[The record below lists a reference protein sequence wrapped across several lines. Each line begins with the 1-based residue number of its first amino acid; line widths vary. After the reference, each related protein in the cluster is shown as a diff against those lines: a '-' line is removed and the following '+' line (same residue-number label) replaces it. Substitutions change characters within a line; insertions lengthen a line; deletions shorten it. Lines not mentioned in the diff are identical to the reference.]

1 MKLLREFFRL
11 RTAGR
16 QLLAGRG
23 AGSKRDT
30 RHSWTITVPAP
41 LHDSA
46 APAVLDMHWKADS
59 AKGRPVARWHEHLPS
74 QAHRHLQLVS
84 SH

>member
-11 RTAGR
+11 RVTAR
-16 QLLAGRG
+16 PLASRR
-23 AGSKRDT
+23 ANT
-30 RHSWTITVPAP
+30 RRSWTITVPAP
-41 LHDSA
+41 LGEAQESPSSDLHHSSE
-46 APAVLDMHWKADS
+46 APRARQGARRSEHAV
-59 AKGRPVARWHEHLPS
+59 S

>member
-11 RTAGR
+11 RAARPGR
-16 QLLAGRG
+16 RVD
-23 AGSKRDT
+23 SR
-30 RHSWTITVPAP
+30 SWTITVPAP
-41 LHDSA
+41 LGEVSVSPSSDSHRLTD
-46 APAVLDMHWKADS
+46 APRGHQ
-59 AKGRPVARWHEHLPS
+59 VARRQEHAVS

>member
-11 RTAGR
+11 RVAAR
-16 QLLAGRG
+16 PLASRR
-23 AGSKRDT
+23 ADT
-30 RHSWTITVPAP
+30 RRSWTITVPAP
-41 LHDSA
+41 LGETPVSPSSELHRCA
-46 APAVLDMHWKADS
+46 EAPRARQAVR
-59 AKGRPVARWHEHLPS
+59 RPEHAVS

>member
-11 RTAGR
+11 RASR
-16 QLLAGRG
+16 ALASRR
-23 AGSKRDT
+23 ADSR
-30 RHSWTITVPAP
+30 RSWTITVPAP
-41 LHDSA
+41 LGEAQGS
-46 APAVLDMHWKADS
+46 PSSDMHRS
-59 AKGRPVARWHEHLPS
+59 SEPVRGRHAVRWQETAVS

>member
-11 RTAGR
+11 RVAPR
-16 QLLAGRG
+16 ALASRR
-23 AGSKRDT
+23 ADT
-30 RHSWTITVPAP
+30 RRSWTITVPAP
-41 LHDSA
+41 LGEAQASPSSDLRHSD
-46 APAVLDMHWKADS
+46 APH
-59 AKGRPVARWHEHLPS
+59 GRQAARWQEHAVS

>member
-11 RTAGR
+11 RVAARVGR
-16 QLLAGRG
+16 HADSR
-23 AGSKRDT
+23 R
-30 RHSWTITVPAP
+30 SWTITVPAP
-41 LHDSA
+41 LVQES
-46 APAVLDMHWKADS
+46 PSSTDMHRSSDAPR
-59 AKGRPVARWHEHLPS
+59 GRHAVRGQEHAAS

>member
-11 RTAGR
+11 RVADR
-16 QLLAGRG
+16 PLASRR
-23 AGSKRDT
+23 ADAR
-30 RHSWTITVPAP
+30 RSWTITVPAP
-41 LHDSA
+41 LGEAQDFPSSDLHRPSD
-46 APAVLDMHWKADS
+46 APRSRQAVR
-59 AKGRPVARWHEHLPS
+59 RPEHAIS